1 MFLLSP
7 PNVTVAAEEK
17 ERLTRWIKYTHDR
30 PYNDR
35 RDAVDGSKRGSDAL
49 RKAMRAL
56 STLVQSVAEA
66 RNSIGD
72 GHGSVNE
79 SPATPRHARLVFNS
93 TVAVA
98 QFIADTWH
106 ETSHEQKAALGSSF

>member
-1 MFLLSP
+1 LFAKVS
-7 PNVTVAAEEK
+7 AE
-17 ERLTRWIKYTHDR
+17 LNI
-30 PYNDR
+30 NAN
-35 RDAVDGSKRGSDAL
+35 AVEGDSRGSEAL

-56 STLVQSVAEA
+56 TTTVQSVAEA

-72 GHGSVNE
+72 GHGSRAP
-79 SPATPRHARLVFNS
+79 SPASPRHARLVFNS

-106 ETSHEQKAALGSSF
+106 ERTCPL

>member
-1 MFLLSP
+1 SALAI
-7 PNVTVAAEEK
+7 NA
-17 ERLTRWIKYTHDR
+17 
-30 PYNDR
+30 
-35 RDAVDGSKRGSDAL
+35 DAVDGSKRGSDAL

-106 ETSHEQKAALGSSF
+106 ETSHEQKAALGSSISRFSTPTRKLNSTALPHSNRAA